1 MKWLGKLVKRLF
13 GTLVLLVV
21 LVLAAVLSIP
31 LWIGPVVRPT
41 VNRLVPEY
49 TQTGF
54 FLGNFKLNPYTCYFE
69 MGELR
74 LGNPEGFA
82 VDRAL
87 SLGKAVVDVE
97 TLSLFTDIV
106 VIENIEIGDAYVAY
120 VKNGEG
126 KLNFDVIGDNVK
138 RVAAAKAAEK
148 AAREAAAKEAEEAP
162 AGERGGKFDLKLPD
176 EIKLP
181 EKIKLPDFGG
191 KSEGESAAQA
201 EQAPVDREA
210 AAPGQPE
217 RQVKYIIRRLAIK
230 NVSGQYLQMPF
241 KLPSFELH
249 NLGFDEGGYSLER
262 LGQAIINE
270 LATSIVSSLSGF
282 LNTAVDVG
290 GKSLN
295 EAVKIGT
302 EGLSSAMDTGTEK
315 LSSAM
320 DTGTEKLSSAMDAST
335 GKLSGAVG
343 AGSEKLSA
351 AVNVGVEGLAGA
363 LGKGSQALTGAVNF
377 GQSAAEPAVAEPVAQ
392 VAPGAEAAS
401 DAQVE
406 PVAEPEAAAPVAEAA
421 EVDLRSTG
429 QCLEDAGKSALNALV
444 GLDGQSAKDAFK
456 STGDSLKSVGK
467 DLKGVGKDL
476 KNIFKNKQ
484 Q

>member
-241 KLPSFELH
+241 KLPSFELR

-262 LGQAIINE
+262 LSQAIINE
-270 LATSIVSSLSGF
+270 LVTSIVSSLSGF

-302 EGLSSAMDTGTEK
+302 EG

-377 GQSAAEPAVAEPVAQ
+377 GQSAAEPAVAEPAAQ
-392 VAPGAEAAS
+392 VAPGAEAAP

-406 PVAEPEAAAPVAEAA
+406 PAAEPEAAAPVAEAT
-421 EVDLRSTG
+421 EEDLRSTG
-429 QCLEDAGKSALNALV
+429 QRLEDAGKSALNALV

-456 STGDSLKSVGK
+456 NTGDSLKSVGK

>member
-31 LWIGPVVRPT
+31 FWIGPVVRPT

-106 VIENIEIGDAYVAY
+106 VIENIEISDAYVAY

-138 RVAAAKAAEK
+138 RVAAAKEAEK

-191 KSEGESAAQA
+191 KSEGESVARA
-201 EQAPVDREA
+201 EQAPVDQEA
-210 AAPGQPE
+210 AAPEQPE

-262 LGQAIINE
+262 LSQAIINE
-270 LATSIVSSLSGF
+270 LVTSIVSSLSGF

-320 DTGTEKLSSAMDAST
+320 DAST
-335 GKLSGAVG
+335 EKLSGAVG

-363 LGKGSQALTGAVNF
+363 LGKSSQALTGAVNF
-377 GQSAAEPAVAEPVAQ
+377 GQSAAEPAVAEPAAQ
-392 VAPGAEAAS
+392 VAPGAEAAP

-421 EVDLRSTG
+421 EEDLRSTG
-429 QCLEDAGKSALNALV
+429 RCLEDAGKSALNALV

-456 STGDSLKSVGK
+456 STGDSFKSVGK

>member
-13 GTLVLLVV
+13 GSLVLLVV
-21 LVLAAVLSIP
+21 LVLAVVLSIP

-49 TQTGF
+49 TQTDF

-106 VIENIEIGDAYVAY
+106 VIENIEISDAYVAY

-138 RVAAAKAAEK
+138 RVAAAKEAEK

-191 KSEGESAAQA
+191 KSEGESVARA
-201 EQAPVDREA
+201 EQAPVDQEA
-210 AAPGQPE
+210 AAPEQPE

-262 LGQAIINE
+262 LSQAIVNE
-270 LATSIVSSLSGF
+270 LVTSIVSSLSGL

-302 EGLSSAMDTGTEK
+302 EGLSSAMDTGT
-315 LSSAM
+315 
-320 DTGTEKLSSAMDAST
+320 GKLSSAMDAST
-335 GKLSGAVG
+335 EKLSGAVG

-377 GQSAAEPAVAEPVAQ
+377 GQSAAEPAVAEPAAQ
-392 VAPGAEAAS
+392 VAPGAEAAP

-421 EVDLRSTG
+421 EEDLRSTG
-429 QCLEDAGKSALNALV
+429 RCLEDAGKSALNALV

>member
-13 GTLVLLVV
+13 GSLVLLVV
-21 LVLAAVLSIP
+21 LVLAVVLSIP

-49 TQTGF
+49 TQTDF

-87 SLGKAVVDVE
+87 SLGKSVVDVE

-106 VIENIEIGDAYVAY
+106 VIENIEISDAYVAY
-120 VKNGEG
+120 VKNAEG

-138 RVAAAKAAEK
+138 QVVAAKEAEK
-148 AAREAAAKEAEEAP
+148 AAREAAAKEAEEAS
-162 AGERGGKFDLKLPD
+162 AGKRGGKFDIKLPD

-191 KSEGESAAQA
+191 KGKSAAEA
-201 EQAPVDREA
+201 EQAPAGQETN
-210 AAPGQPE
+210 APAQPE

-241 KLPSFELH
+241 KLPSFELR
-249 NLGFDEGGYSLER
+249 NLGMDAGGYNLER
-262 LGQAIINE
+262 LSQAIINA
-270 LATSIVSSLSGF
+270 LVNSIISSLSGF
-282 LNTAVDVG
+282 INTAVDVG
-290 GKSLN
+290 GKRLD
-295 EAVKIGT
+295 EAIKFGT
-302 EGLSSAMDTGTEK
+302 DGLSSAVDTGTQK

-320 DTGTEKLSSAMDAST
+320 DTGTQ
-335 GKLSGAVG
+335 KLSGVVG
-343 AGSEKLSA
+343 TGSEKLST

-363 LGKGSQALTGAVNF
+363 LGKGSQALTGALNF
-377 GQSAAEPAVAEPVAQ
+377 PQPTQSQPTQPQPVTEPTVVAPAAEAAPDAQ
-392 VAPGAEAAS
+392 VAPT
-401 DAQVE
+401 QVE
-406 PVAEPEAAAPVAEAA
+406 PVAEPVTGQEAAAPVAEAA
-421 EVDLRSTG
+421 EEDLRSTG
-429 QCLEDAGKSALNALV
+429 QHLENAGKSAFNALV

-467 DLKGVGKDL
+467 DLK
-476 KNIFKNKQ
+476 NIFRNKQ
-484 Q
+484 K